1 MGDKRVRTAAE
12 EVLDKLNR
20 NKNNFYSHIYKTT
33 PMLIYPAMATLPT
46 KESTDLRKLY
56 QKCRILI

>member
-46 KESTDLRKLY
+46 KESTD
-56 QKCRILI
+56 

>member
-33 PMLIYPAMATLPT
+33 HMLIYPAMATLPT
-46 KESTDLRKLY
+46 KESTD
-56 QKCRILI
+56 